1 MISGKVKFLKILSSF
16 SETQRLVTWDLMG
29 ENFIPV
35 FLRFKLWGWNSICIH
50 PHYRWLFLLHVLK
63 SPAWTRG
70 NFTAEHSGVQR
81 RATNGFETIYDIRPP
96 STCISI
102 YLVSLTYTLFFQNHK
117 QSCWNFMWKCL
128 RGWKL
133 TPLWSLQPHGG
144 CLTKASLSRL
154 SRNVFLTC
162 SK

>member
-1 MISGKVKFLKILSSF
+1 MICGKVKFIKKYEAHFVMVKTCHLGRG
-16 SETQRLVTWDLMG
+16 Q
-29 ENFIPV
+29 
-35 FLRFKLWGWNSICIH
+35 LWGRTSFAYTLQPAC
-50 PHYRWLFLLHVLK
+50 PCPARAA
-63 SPAWTRG
+63 SPALTRLISMQ
-70 NFTAEHSGVQR
+70 NIQACKL
-81 RATNGFETIYDIRPP
+81 RATNGFETIYDIRPL

-133 TPLWSLQPHGG
+133 TPLWSSQPHGG
-144 CLTKASLSRL
+144 CETKASLSRL